1 MREYVVFYA
10 EQAKKFNMAVVRRGR
25 EYVLTTVFPL
35 YIRMKA
41 TVLVAKEILMEIL
54 ETRFD

>member
-10 EQAKKFNMAVVRRGR
+10 QQASKFNMAVVRRGR

-35 YIRMKA
+35 YVRMKA